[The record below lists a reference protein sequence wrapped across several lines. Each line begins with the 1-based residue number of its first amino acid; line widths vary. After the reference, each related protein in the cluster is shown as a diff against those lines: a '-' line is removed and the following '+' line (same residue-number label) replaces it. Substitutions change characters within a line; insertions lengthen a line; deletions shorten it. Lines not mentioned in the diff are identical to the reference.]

1 VVYILQV
8 LARLK
13 TTNKSEV
20 QKLKKGIID
29 LLGGEITLR
38 SKRELIKK
46 FIEENL
52 PHINDVDAIADK
64 FEKFWQQESVLAL
77 SKICDEENAAQQQ
90 FNSLTES

>member
-1 VVYILQV
+1 LIYSDQINVVYILQV

-64 FEKFWQQESVLAL
+64 FEKFWQVRCLVFKNPL
-77 SKICDEENAAQQQ
+77 DKIFLNV
-90 FNSLTES
+90 

>member
-1 VVYILQV
+1 
-8 LARLK
+8 
-13 TTNKSEV
+13 
-20 QKLKKGIID
+20 
-29 LLGGEITLR
+29 
-38 SKRELIKK
+38 LIKK

>member
-8 LARLK
+8 LVRLK
-13 TTNKSEV
+13 TTNKSEA
-20 QKLKKGIID
+20 QKGIID